1 MGSISEGLLANVIN
15 VRSRARGDN
24 LRQRALEGA
33 EGARGRLY
41 IVRLPLLSKFMCFC
55 VVTGMRPLGAH

>member
-33 EGARGRLY
+33 AGARGRLY